1 MKLSESR
8 TKLITNSVD
17 FSLFTNYR
25 RLKSIKRCNTLPTL
39 QPTDVAQH
47 SYYVALLSM
56 AFADEY
62 NTWAEEYNLD
72 FHPQDFDNRYELINV
87 EVLLRKALLH
97 DVEEAF
103 TSDIPWHVK
112 HMSAEF
118 NNTFTK
124 GINEFLDK
132 KYEYSKTMKM
142 YQSLSKASKKGIE
155 GELVNLADMVE
166 LAWYCYEEVKFG
178 NQFFIYLLEKCLRI
192 IDGYAI
198 SQILNKSSNLFR
210 KIISMLDNKDSATY
224 DID

>member
-1 MKLSESR
+1 M
-8 TKLITNSVD
+8 
-17 FSLFTNYR
+17 
-25 RLKSIKRCNTLPTL
+25 
-39 QPTDVAQH
+39 
-47 SYYVALLSM
+47 
-56 AFADEY
+56 
-62 NTWAEEYNLD
+62 
-72 FHPQDFDNRYELINV
+72 
-87 EVLLRKALLH
+87 LLRKALLH

-166 LAWYCYEEVKFG
+166 LAWYCFEEVKFG